1 MRRWGWIGW
10 MIFSGL
16 GVLGAGEEVFDP
28 ESLEGGE
35 VTLRL
40 QSGRVVTGELIGV
53 DDHQVSLRIQQDAGE
68 VSMGFSGS
76 RIDSIAFRGNEW
88 FEVAETARSEGDWD
102 KAMRIYDGLY
112 LQRTSFFR
120 FLPER
125 EAVAFLPLVE
135 TSLQAGD
142 PARAIARAQ
151 RLAGILSDP
160 DVLRRLEDLELLG
173 YYRIGLLLRA
183 DVLAQ
188 SWVQERERFSDSAL
202 GWYILAK
209 LSFRDEDP
217 ESALWYALHPVVY
230 ADRSPTEWLNEC
242 LSLAI
247 ASAQL
252 IGDYAQRDHLI
263 GDLRRWDLPWVEL
276 PEIRLHP
283 GLEDWPRPVSRTENG
298 IPSVETP
305 LEDLQQLPDR
315 REEEAE
321 WGDPR
326 GPLPEDWLPS
336 LLDQP

>member
-1 MRRWGWIGW
+1 MRKWVTV
-10 MIFSGL
+10 GL
-16 GVLGAGEEVFDP
+16 VVFCGAGAFGAEQEPFDP

-53 DDHQVSLRIQQDAGE
+53 DDHQVSLRILQDAGE
-68 VSMGFSGS
+68 VSMGFRGS
-76 RIDSIAFRGNEW
+76 QIDSVAFRGNEW
-88 FEVAETARSEGDWD
+88 FEIAETARSEGDWD

-120 FLPER
+120 FLPEPD
-125 EAVAFLPLVE
+125 AVAFLPLVDA
-135 TSLQAGD
+135 SLRAGD

-151 RLAGILSDP
+151 RLSGIISDP
-160 DVLRRLEDLELLG
+160 EVLRRLEDLELLG

-183 DVLAQ
+183 GVLAEE
-188 SWVQERERFSDSAL
+188 WIKEREEVSDSAL

-217 ESALWYALHPVVY
+217 EAALWHALHPIVY
-230 ADRSPTEWLNEC
+230 GANPSVEWLNES
-242 LSLAI
+242 LSIAI

-252 IGDYAQRDHLI
+252 LGDQAQHDHLV
-263 GDLRRWDLPWVEL
+263 GDLRGWQMPWVEL

-283 GLEDWPRPVSRTENG
+283 DLEEWARPVSPTENG
-298 IPSVETP
+298 QPAVETP

-326 GPLPEDWLPS
+326 APLPEDWLPS